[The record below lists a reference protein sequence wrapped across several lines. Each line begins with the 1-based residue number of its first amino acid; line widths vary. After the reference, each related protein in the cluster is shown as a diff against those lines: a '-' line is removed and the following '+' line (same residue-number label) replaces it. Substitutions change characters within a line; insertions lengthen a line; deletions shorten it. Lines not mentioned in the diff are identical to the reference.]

1 MHRSVLLYLSCR
13 RGLGTVLSGPSLE
26 QYIMSNRK
34 ISTFK
39 IKVISI
45 DNKHVRFRLYS
56 GYGMYTTHALSQS
69 LNGEIIL
76 DVRQFVDFALR
87 LVAFV
92 YLDRKPTH
100 DEISVINKSMKIII
114 FDNYDP
120 MEAKPIISI
129 KNFKNKSI
137 KIKSNN

>member
-1 MHRSVLLYLSCR
+1 
-13 RGLGTVLSGPSLE
+13 
-26 QYIMSNRK
+26 
-34 ISTFK
+34 
-39 IKVISI
+39 
-45 DNKHVRFRLYS
+45 
-56 GYGMYTTHALSQS
+56 MYTTHALSQS

-92 YLDRKPTH
+92 YLDRKPTN
-100 DEISVINKSMKIII
+100 DEISIINKSMKIVI

-129 KNFKNKSI
+129 KNFKEKYAV
-137 KIKSNN
+137 KKK